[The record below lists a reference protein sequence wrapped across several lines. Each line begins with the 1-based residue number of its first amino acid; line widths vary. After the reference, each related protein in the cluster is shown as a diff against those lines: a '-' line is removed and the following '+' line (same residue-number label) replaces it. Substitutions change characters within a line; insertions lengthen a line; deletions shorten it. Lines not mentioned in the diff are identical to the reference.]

1 MMAGPL
7 KGLKVLDLSRILS
20 GPFCTMILAD
30 LGAEVI
36 KVEEPDNGD
45 PARGSGPFINGES
58 SYFMSLN
65 RGKKSVTLDLSNP
78 EGQALLLRLTEKADV
93 LVENF
98 RPGTME
104 KFGLEYKILE
114 SGNPRLIH
122 VSITGFG
129 HEGPYALR
137 PALDVIIQGMGGI
150 MSLTGE
156 PGGPPVRPG
165 SSYADILA
173 GMFACIGLLA
183 ALREREQSG
192 RGQFLDIG
200 MLDCQVAALENALAR
215 YFATGEIPGPL
226 GTRHPVFS
234 PFQAFKTADGYIV
247 IALIGGGR
255 NQWALFCSALGLLEL
270 IDDERYQT
278 GWSRTENYVSLEPR
292 LIEVLKKK
300 TTREWIKELT
310 ELGIPCG
317 PINNIAQVVED
328 PQVKQRKMIIEID
341 HPKLK
346 KVKAV
351 NTPLR
356 FSRTKPEIKE
366 PSPGLGQQT
375 RLILKE
381 WLGLTG
387 QEISRLRDR
396 RVI

>member
-1 MMAGPL
+1 MGPL

-20 GPFCTMILAD
+20 GPFCTMVLAD
-30 LGAEVI
+30 LGAEVVKI
-36 KVEEPDNGD
+36 EEPGQGD
-45 PARGSGPFINGES
+45 PARGSGPFVDGES

-65 RGKKSVTLDLSNP
+65 RGKKSITIDLARP
-78 EGQALLLRLTEKADV
+78 EGRDLLLRLAEKADV

-104 KFGLEYKILE
+104 KFGLEYNILK

-156 PGGPPVRPG
+156 PGRPPVRPG
-165 SSYADILA
+165 ASYADIISGL
-173 GMFACIGLLA
+173 FACTGLLA

-192 RGQFLDIG
+192 KGQFLDIG
-200 MLDCQVAALENALAR
+200 MLDCQVAVLENAFAR

-234 PFQAFKTADGYIV
+234 PFQSFETADGYIV
-247 IALIGGGR
+247 IALIGGDR
-255 NQWALFCSALGLLEL
+255 NQWALLCSALGLLEL

-278 GWSRTENYVSLEPR
+278 GWNRTENYASLEP
-292 LIEVLKKK
+292 LLQGALKKK
-300 TTREWIKELT
+300 TTQEWIKELT

-328 PQVKQRKMIIEID
+328 PQIKQRKMIIEID
-341 HPKLK
+341 HPRLK

-356 FSRTKPEIKE
+356 FSRTQPEIKE
-366 PSPGLGQQT
+366 PVPDLGQHT
-375 RLILKE
+375 DEVLKE

-387 QEISRLRDR
+387 EEILQIRSSK
-396 RVI
+396 VI

>member
-1 MMAGPL
+1 MSGPL
-7 KGLKVLDLSRILS
+7 RGLKVLDLSRILS

-30 LGAEVI
+30 LGAEVVKI
-36 KVEEPDNGD
+36 EETENGD
-45 PARGSGPFINGES
+45 PARGSGPFLDGES

-65 RGKKSVTLDLSNP
+65 RNKKSVTIDLSKD
-78 EGQALLLRLTEKADV
+78 EGRKLLLDMVEKADV

-104 KFGLEYKILE
+104 KFGLEYETLK
-114 SGNPRLIH
+114 SRNARLIYA
-122 VSITGFG
+122 SITGFG

-156 PGGPPVRPG
+156 PGRPPVRPG
-165 SSYADILA
+165 SSYADIVA
-173 GMFACIGLLA
+173 GMFACIGLLS

-192 RGQFLDIG
+192 RGQFLDIS
-200 MLDCQVAALENALAR
+200 MLDSQVAVLENAFAR

-234 PFQAFKTADGYIV
+234 PFQAFQTADGYIV
-247 IALIGGGR
+247 IALIGGDR
-255 NQWALFCSALGLLEL
+255 NQWALFCSALGLMEL

-278 GWSRTENYVSLEPR
+278 GWSRTENYVLLEPR
-292 LIEVLKKK
+292 LGEALKKK
-300 TTREWIKELT
+300 TTLEWIKELT

-317 PINNIAQVVED
+317 PINNIAQVAED
-328 PQVKQRKMIIEID
+328 PQIKHRNMIIEID

-366 PSPGLGQQT
+366 SSPGLGQHT
-375 RLILKE
+375 DRILRE

-387 QEISRLRDR
+387 EEISKLRGKK
-396 RVI
+396 VI

>member
-1 MMAGPL
+1 MTGPL
-7 KGLKVLDLSRILS
+7 KDLKVVDLSRILS

-36 KVEEPDNGD
+36 KVEEPVNGD
-45 PARGSGPFINGES
+45 PARGSGPFVDGES

-65 RGKKSVTLDLSNP
+65 RGKKSVTLDLSNSKGK
-78 EGQALLLRLTEKADV
+78 ELLLSLVEKADV

-104 KFGLEYKILE
+104 KFGLAYKTLKAR
-114 SGNPRLIH
+114 NPSLIH

-165 SSYADILA
+165 SSYADITA
-173 GMFACIGLLA
+173 GLFACIGLLS

-192 RGQFLDIG
+192 QGQFLDIS
-200 MLDCQVAALENALAR
+200 MLDCQVAVLENAFAR
-215 YFATGEIPGPL
+215 YFATGELPGPL

-234 PFQAFKTADGYIV
+234 PFQAFETADGYVV
-247 IALIGGGR
+247 IALIGGDR

-270 IDDERYQT
+270 IDDDRYQT
-278 GWSRTENYVSLEPR
+278 GWSRTENYALLEPR
-292 LIEVLKKK
+292 LKEALKKK
-300 TTREWIKELT
+300 NSQEWIKELT

-328 PQVKQRKMIIEID
+328 PQIKQRNMIIEIE
-341 HPKLK
+341 HPQLK
-346 KVKAV
+346 KVKSV

-356 FSRTKPEIKE
+356 FSRTRPEIKK
-366 PSPGLGQQT
+366 PSPNLGQHT
-375 RLILKE
+375 EKILE
-381 WLGLTG
+381 ERLGLTSK
-387 QEISRLRDR
+387 EILELREGK
-396 RVI
+396 VI

>member
-1 MMAGPL
+1 MSGPL

-36 KVEEPDNGD
+36 KIEEPGQGD
-45 PARGSGPFINGES
+45 PARGSGPFMDGES

-65 RGKKSVTLDLSNP
+65 RGKKSVTLDLSSRQ
-78 EGQALLLRLTEKADV
+78 GRKILLDLAKKADV

-104 KFGLEYKILE
+104 KFGLEYKTVHPE
-114 SGNPRLIH
+114 NPRLIY

-156 PGGPPVRPG
+156 PGRPPVRPG
-165 SSYADILA
+165 SSYADIVA
-173 GMFACIGLLA
+173 GLYACIGLLA
-183 ALREREQSG
+183 ALREREKSG
-192 RGQFLDIG
+192 RGQWLDLS
-200 MLDCQVAALENALAR
+200 MLDCQVAVLENAFAR

-226 GTRHPVFS
+226 GTRHPVFT
-234 PFQAFKTADGYIV
+234 PFQAFETADGYIV
-247 IALIGGGR
+247 IALIGGDR

-278 GWSRTENYVSLEPR
+278 GWSRTENYALLEP
-292 LIEVLKKK
+292 LLKEAFKKK
-300 TTREWIKELT
+300 TAQEWLRELSELQ
-310 ELGIPCG
+310 IPCG
-317 PINNIAQVVED
+317 PINNIAQIVKD
-328 PQVKQRKMIIEID
+328 PQIKRRKMIVDIE
-341 HPKLK
+341 HPRLK

-356 FSRTKPEIKE
+356 FSRTRPAVKD
-366 PSPGLGQQT
+366 PSPDLGQHT
-375 RLILKE
+375 EEVLKE
-381 WLGLTG
+381 WLGLSG
-387 QEISRLRDR
+387 KEIARLKQKK
-396 RVI
+396 